1 MKPKGLCE
9 SLSGRSISTRASGI
23 ISFDHRPLAQV
34 KNATYVN
41 SDFHERTVEASF
53 ELSNFF
59 LRDFP
64 SEFRFRFSSA
74 DRHLGEQKNKNF
86 KPWKDV

>member
-1 MKPKGLCE
+1 MSPKADEVLVPGP
-9 SLSGRSISTRASGI
+9 

-59 LRDFP
+59 
-64 SEFRFRFSSA
+64 FSAGFSV
-74 DRHLGEQKNKNF
+74 RI
-86 KPWKDV
+86 